1 MTATLREVAPASPR
15 SRLDVRVTGGIV
27 RGVDDNG
34 IRPGET
40 SPTPRHPWA
49 SCGSGPRSR

>member
-49 SCGSGPRSR
+49 SCGSGLRSR